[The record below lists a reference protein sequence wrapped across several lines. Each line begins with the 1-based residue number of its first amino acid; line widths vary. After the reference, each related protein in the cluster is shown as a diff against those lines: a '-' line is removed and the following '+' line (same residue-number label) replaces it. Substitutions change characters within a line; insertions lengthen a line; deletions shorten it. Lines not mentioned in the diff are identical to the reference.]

1 MMEDF
6 DELVVLCDA
15 CGIVVDAMDGVTDD
29 CLVFCGGYFG
39 NGCGEKYL
47 NGDG

>member
-1 MMEDF
+1 M
-6 DELVVLCDA
+6 DEPVVLCDA

-29 CLVFCGGYFG
+29 CLVFCGNYRG

-47 NGDG
+47 EDMS